1 MARRGQETLNYAGMW
16 EFAPAGTLEPGVSPA
31 EMILRELHEETGWTA
46 SAPPVALALAFDPVV
61 RSWEVLYV
69 IDVLPPAVPLETW
82 ECSELRTV
90 NPGEWPEPLAP
101 VAVQMLPIVEA
112 ERRVRAR

>member
-1 MARRGQETLNYAGMW
+1 VAR
-16 EFAPAGTLEPGVSPA
+16 
-31 EMILRELHEETGWTA
+31 
-46 SAPPVALALAFDPVV
+46 ALAFDPVV

-90 NPGEWPEPLAP
+90 NPGEWPAPLAP

-112 ERRVRAR
+112 ERRARAR

>member
-1 MARRGQETLNYAGMW
+1 
-16 EFAPAGTLEPGVSPA
+16 
-31 EMILRELHEETGWTA
+31 
-46 SAPPVALALAFDPVV
+46 
-61 RSWEVLYV
+61 
-69 IDVLPPAVPLETW
+69 
-82 ECSELRTV
+82 V